1 MMTTMMTQQQHT
13 NLNEDC
19 LLKLSIHSIIQNGT
33 TTLDKDKSGKRQ
45 FFIQK
50 KEKNPTKNFFS
61 YSTTIEQHKNTEK
74 NK

>member
-1 MMTTMMTQQQHT
+1 MTTMMTQQQHT

-50 KEKNPTKNFFS
+50 KKKSNEEFFP
-61 YSTTIEQHKNTEK
+61 IQQLLNNIKIVK
-74 NK
+74 KINK

>member
-1 MMTTMMTQQQHT
+1 MMTQQQHT

-50 KEKNPTKNFFS
+50 KKIQRRIFFS
-61 YSTTIEQHKNTEK
+61 YSTTIEQHKNSEK